1 MGSVDPESKVLCT
14 GREVRLAG
22 LDESLLPETLMMD
35 MKKGE
40 AAMVRIYGA
49 EKLPRVKSQERS
61 VAILGVPEISGGEEI
76 GRLDRNGSCKL
87 SH

>member
-1 MGSVDPESKVLCT
+1 MGRVDPESKVLCT

-22 LDESLLPETLMMD
+22 LDKSLLPETLMMD

-40 AAMVRIYGA
+40 AAMVRIHGA

-61 VAILGVPEISGGEEI
+61 VSLIISQILSLNYEAPFP
-76 GRLDRNGSCKL
+76 RLFLFKKR
-87 SH
+87 